1 MFRFLACAGAV
12 LLSAADR
19 VPKHYTIDLATAPE
33 NRWDE
38 ICPPY
43 KETLLKLTAEVY
55 ALLPATLPLQ
65 DVELILKEMDDVENW
80 LPEPF
85 NGEIKSIMKC
95 TGLTF
100 AEVATV
106 NFFYDFAAHGQDNI
120 ACTGIITNTPGSGV
134 YHGRNL
140 DFGGGVVLTKLL
152 RNCTVTVNFEDN
164 GKHVMTYTGFVGLVG
179 MWTGQKPGMF
189 TVEGNERDTSDIKQ
203 NLQHIAMHRLPP
215 SMFLRQAIFSAN
227 SYTEVVEQLTAS
239 NISAPVYYIVG
250 GTKVN
255 EGVVLTKNF
264 TGVQV
269 DTWTIPQSYQW
280 FIVQT
285 NYDHWT
291 QPPAND
297 DRRKT
302 AVDGM
307 HNITSASKV
316 TTQNLYQ
323 VMSTPRVLNKGTIFT
338 CIMSAAEPSRYGCVI
353 RDYDGQ

>member
-1 MFRFLACAGAV
+1 MLRFLACAGAFLV
-12 LLSAADR
+12 ATADR
-19 VPKHYTIDLATAPE
+19 VPKKYSIDLATPPV
-33 NRWDE
+33 NRWDV
-38 ICPPY
+38 ICPEY
-43 KETLLKLTAEVY
+43 KEEILKLTAEVY
-55 ALLPATLPLQ
+55 ALLPASLPLK
-65 DVELILKEMDDVENW
+65 DVEQILKEMDKVESW

-85 NGEIKSIMKC
+85 NGEMKSIQKC
-95 TGLTF
+95 SGLTF

-106 NFFYDFAAHGQDNI
+106 NFFYDFAAHAQDNI
-120 ACTGIITNTPGSGV
+120 ACTGIITNTQGSGV
-134 YHGRNL
+134 FHGRNL

-152 RNCTVTVNFEDN
+152 RNSTVTIDFKQN
-164 GKHVMTYTGFVGLVG
+164 GSHIMTYTGFVGLVG

-189 TVEGNERDTSDIKQ
+189 TVEGNERDTSDINDNLKQ
-203 NLQHIAMHRLPP
+203 ISMHKLPP
-215 SMFLRQAIFSAN
+215 SMALRQAIFSAN
-227 SYTEVVEQLTAS
+227 SYTEVVQQLTNV

-255 EGVVLTKNF
+255 EGVVITRNF
-264 TGVQV
+264 TTALTDV
-269 DTWTIPQSYQW
+269 WTIPQSYQW

-316 TTQNLYQ
+316 TTENLYN
-323 VMSTPRVLNKGTIFT
+323 VMSTPRVLNKGTVFT
-338 CIMSAAEPSRYGCVI
+338 CLMSAAQPSIYSCHI
-353 RDYDGQ
+353 RDYDG